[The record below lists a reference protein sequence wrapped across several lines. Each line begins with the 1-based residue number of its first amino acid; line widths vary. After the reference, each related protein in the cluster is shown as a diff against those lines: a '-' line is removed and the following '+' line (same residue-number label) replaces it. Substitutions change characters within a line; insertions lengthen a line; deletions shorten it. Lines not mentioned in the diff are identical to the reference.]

1 MEIRRR
7 FNLGRVRPILISAY
21 FISFSLF
28 LWIGLMPVEAT
39 DYNIVAELKIPAIN
53 LSSDVTKLEMDNHNL
68 KTPDRIVGGFS
79 RSKNKTLLIG
89 HSSTVFKDLFDLKID
104 DIVIYDEETFR
115 VTNIS
120 IPRKDDINMSS
131 VLAGGDKNTLIL
143 MTCAGKDLGHGD
155 STHRLII
162 TAEVE

>member
-7 FNLGRVRPILISAY
+7 FNLGRVKPILISAY

-28 LWIGLMPVEAT
+28 LWIGLMPVEAI
-39 DYNIVAELKIPAIN
+39 DYNIVAELEIPAIN
-53 LSSDVTKLEMDNHNL
+53 LSSDVAELEMNNHNL
-68 KTPDRIVGGFS
+68 RTPDYIVGGFS

-89 HSSTVFKDLFDLKID
+89 HSSTVFKDLFDIKIND
-104 DIVIYDEETFR
+104 KIIYNEAVFK
-115 VTNIS
+115 VTNIN
-120 IPRKDDINMSS
+120 ILRKDDIDMNSI
-131 VLAGGDKNTLIL
+131 LAGGDKNTLIL
-143 MTCAGKDLGHGD
+143 MTCAGKDLGYGD